1 MCEEMDKIYQEGIA
15 IGERRGEQRGLRIGE
30 QKAKK
35 RDGTLPGKDGNPGRR
50 NHAGIACG

>member
-15 IGERRGEQRGLRIGE
+15 IGERGGEQRGLRIGE

-35 RDGTLPGKDGNPGRR
+35 ET
-50 NHAGIACG
+50 HAAWQRWEPRQT

>member
-15 IGERRGEQRGLRIGE
+15 IGERRGEQRGFRIGE

-35 RDGTLPGKDGNPGRR
+35 ERAAVPLSFLFPRW
-50 NHAGIACG
+50 I